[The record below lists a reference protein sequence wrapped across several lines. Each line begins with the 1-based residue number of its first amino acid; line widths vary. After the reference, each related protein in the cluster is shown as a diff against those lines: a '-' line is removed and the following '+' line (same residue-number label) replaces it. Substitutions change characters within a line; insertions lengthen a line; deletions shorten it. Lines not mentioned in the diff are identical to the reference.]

1 MSFIFTH
8 PPEDL
13 KKEKKKSR
21 QCDKTCQRTGYDRYE
36 KCLQYSILAILVMLV
51 ITTILTLINKEN
63 PTIPSPVLRVV
74 NDLVNDIHTAV
85 PRTLQ

>member
-1 MSFIFTH
+1 M
-8 PPEDL
+8 
-13 KKEKKKSR
+13 
-21 QCDKTCQRTGYDRYE
+21 
-36 KCLQYSILAILVMLV
+36 LAILVMLV